1 MILRRAPV
9 PALIL
14 FLVVALA
21 GLAPRERVADTLPT
35 RLSDPEFWQLSEQM
49 SEPDGFFRSDN
60 LLSNE
65 LYYSEVMSD
74 LIRRVPAGR
83 VYLGVGPEQNFN
95 YIVAIKP
102 KLVFITD
109 IRRGNL
115 HTQLMY
121 KALFEL
127 SKDRAEFVSRLFTK
141 PRPPGLT
148 DQTTAGQLM
157 QAYWDIAS
165 SDAPAFEKNLQAV
178 KDQLT
183 KVHGLALSKDDLDG
197 IDYVYRSFYAYGPAI
212 NYSSSASA
220 GAGRGNMTNYAELM
234 MATDAG
240 GKAWSY
246 LADEEAFRWLKEF
259 EAKNLIVP
267 VVGNFGGRRAL
278 SAVGQ
283 YVRDHAATVG
293 AFYLSNVE
301 QYLRQDGI
309 FSVFC
314 ANVASMPLDDRSTFI
329 RSFSNGGGGNFQNA
343 LGDMQAEVRGC
354 AGTTAPASAR

>member
-9 PALIL
+9 PALVL

-21 GLAPRERVADTLPT
+21 GLAPRGWAVADTLPN
-35 RLSDPEFWQLSEQM
+35 RLSDVEFWQLSEQM

-65 LYYSEVMSD
+65 LYYPEVMPE

-102 KLVFITD
+102 KMVFITD

-141 PRPPGLT
+141 PRPAGLT
-148 DQTTAGQLM
+148 DQTTAAQLM
-157 QAYWDIAS
+157 QAYWEVAS

-183 KVHGLALSKDDLDG
+183 
-197 IDYVYRSFYAYGPAI
+197 
-212 NYSSSASA
+212 
-220 GAGRGNMTNYAELM
+220 
-234 MATDAG
+234 
-240 GKAWSY
+240 
-246 LADEEAFRWLKEF
+246 
-259 EAKNLIVP
+259 
-267 VVGNFGGRRAL
+267 
-278 SAVGQ
+278 
-283 YVRDHAATVG
+283 
-293 AFYLSNVE
+293 
-301 QYLRQDGI
+301 
-309 FSVFC
+309 
-314 ANVASMPLDDRSTFI
+314 
-329 RSFSNGGGGNFQNA
+329 
-343 LGDMQAEVRGC
+343 
-354 AGTTAPASAR
+354 

>member
-1 MILRRAPV
+1 
-9 PALIL
+9 
-14 FLVVALA
+14 
-21 GLAPRERVADTLPT
+21 
-35 RLSDPEFWQLSEQM
+35 
-49 SEPDGFFRSDN
+49 
-60 LLSNE
+60 
-65 LYYSEVMSD
+65 
-74 LIRRVPAGR
+74 
-83 VYLGVGPEQNFN
+83 
-95 YIVAIKP
+95 
-102 KLVFITD
+102 
-109 IRRGNL
+109 
-115 HTQLMY
+115 
-121 KALFEL
+121 
-127 SKDRAEFVSRLFTK
+127 
-141 PRPPGLT
+141 
-148 DQTTAGQLM
+148 M
-157 QAYWDIAS
+157 QAYWEVAS

-212 NYSSSASA
+212 NYSSSANA

-246 LADEEAFRWLKEF
+246 LADEEAFRWMKDF

-283 YVRDHAATVG
+283 YVRDHAAMVG

-309 FSVFC
+309 FGVFC

-329 RSFSNGGGGNFQNA
+329 RSFSNGGGGISRTRSA
-343 LGDMQAEVRGC
+343 TCRPKC
-354 AGTTAPASAR
+354 AGAPGVRPRPSARMTAIRSTAPFTGGVIVLRSRVLPLSPRHGRCGPVAAGMPRQRCPRCPCV